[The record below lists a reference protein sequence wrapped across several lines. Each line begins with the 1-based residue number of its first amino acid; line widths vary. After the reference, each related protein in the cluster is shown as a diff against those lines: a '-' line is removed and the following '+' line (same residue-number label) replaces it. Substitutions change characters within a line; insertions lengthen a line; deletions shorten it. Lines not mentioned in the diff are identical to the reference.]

1 MLGLPTGA
9 SPFTWIDTE
18 MHQVCDTR
26 LCLPTISRE
35 APPVTCCPV
44 NLKVSTAAFPSLCPL
59 KWSMTLLLLGCLDWF
74 SVHRSSSQQWV
85 TWEFCP
91 HLQIKGYSLDMQFG
105 EELGWICL
113 YPFLFIVQLHWF
125 ITPFVHWTPCCCW
138 VTKSC
143 GTPWHEACYYVLSQH
158 CAVGLFKSTSF
169 IKWSESNID
178 VSIPNMGFFLF
189 QDLFN
194 RGRLVAT
201 SFGSIKD
208 LLRKEV

>member
-1 MLGLPTGA
+1 MSPHHQQGGSSCHLLPCQPEGLNSCLPFTLSPQMIYDSPTPGVPGLVFSTQVIFPAVGHMGVLPTSADQGLFFGHA
-9 SPFTWIDTE
+9 IWWRIG
-18 MHQVCDTR
+18 
-26 LCLPTISRE
+26 
-35 APPVTCCPV
+35 V
-44 NLKVSTAAFPSLCPL
+44 NLPL
-59 KWSMTLLLLGCLDWF
+59 SFLVHCAVTLIY
-74 SVHRSSSQQWV
+74 V
-85 TWEFCP
+85 
-91 HLQIKGYSLDMQFG
+91 
-105 EELGWICL
+105 
-113 YPFLFIVQLHWF
+113 

-169 IKWSESNID
+169 IKWSESSID